1 METQPHSC
9 EQPHAIQRAVDLAL
23 EHFAREG
30 FNCAESV
37 LYGVMAA
44 FGLPGGDAILRAAT
58 PFGGGIGRA
67 GCVCGALSGAI
78 MALGLHC
85 GRTTPDAA
93 QRNQAYARAERVWR
107 RFVERAGGEDC
118 RDINTLGFSHPD
130 HKEFCARFVA
140 IAAEL
145 AAEEIAPGKEWS
157 AEDHRVQ
164 STRSGAGI
172 TAPGP
177 SATPGPAQPQD
188 SG

>member
-1 METQPHSC
+1 MATSPEVC
-9 EQPHAIQRAVDLAL
+9 EQQPLHPTRQAVDLAL
-23 EHFAREG
+23 EHFTRDG

-37 LYGVMAA
+37 LYGVMTA

-67 GCVCGALSGAI
+67 GCVCGALSGAV

-85 GRTTPDAA
+85 GRIAPDAA
-93 QRNQAYARAERVWR
+93 QRNRAYARAERLWK

-118 RDINTLGFSHPD
+118 RDINTLGFNHPD
-130 HKEFCARFVA
+130 HKGFCARFVA

-145 AAEEIAPGKEWS
+145 AAEEIAGTLGRTTGSSRPDGDVTS
-157 AEDHRVQ
+157 
-164 STRSGAGI
+164 
-172 TAPGP
+172 PGP
-177 SATPGPAQPQD
+177 SATPEPAQPQD